1 MPTAL
6 ITGASS
12 GIGMEL
18 AKCFATD
25 HHNVILVARRKE
37 KLEQLAY
44 DLREI
49 HGVRAHVFACDL
61 GQPGAARELYEQLK
75 AEDLEVDFLVNNAG
89 IGQNGKFHELDAGQ
103 MSTMLH
109 LNVTALTELTRY
121 FLPEMI
127 ERNKG
132 KILNVGSTAGFQP
145 GPHMAVYYATKAYVY
160 SFTEALA
167 EELKDTRITITN
179 LAPGATDSEFK
190 ERADMNGTV
199 LFAMGAMSPEEVAKA
214 GYKAMLRGKSLV
226 IPGLKNKLIPVGAN
240 ILPRKVMRKIVHRV
254 NRDK

>member
-1 MPTAL
+1 M
-6 ITGASS
+6 
-12 GIGMEL
+12 
-18 AKCFATD
+18 
-25 HHNVILVARRKE
+25 
-37 KLEQLAY
+37 
-44 DLREI
+44 
-49 HGVRAHVFACDL
+49 
-61 GQPGAARELYEQLK
+61 
-75 AEDLEVDFLVNNAG
+75 
-89 IGQNGKFHELDAGQ
+89 
-103 MSTMLH
+103 
-109 LNVTALTELTRY
+109 
-121 FLPEMI
+121 
-127 ERNKG
+127 
-132 KILNVGSTAGFQP
+132 NVGSTAGFQP